1 MNNICIIPARG
12 GSKRIPK
19 KNIKNFRGHPIIMW
33 SIEAAKKS
41 NQFNSIMVSTDDHA
55 IAQKARELGAEVPFM
70 RPKEISDDY
79 TDTRTVINYVI
90 DEMHKINI
98 EYNFVCCLYATAPFV
113 KPRDLEDALKLIE
126 NKPDKAVYPVTKY
139 SYPIQRAL
147 QRDKD
152 GNTCF
157 ANKINANTRSQDLE
171 DRYHDAGQFYIASPK
186 RWKQQKNILEESTTL
201 LLPNWRVQDID
212 NEEDWI
218 RAELLHSLLEEYDNQ
233 YGTDETE

>member
-41 NQFNSIMVSTDDHA
+41 NQFNSIIVSTDDHA

-90 DEMHKINI
+90 DEMHKTNI
-98 EYNFVCCLYATAPFV
+98 EYSFVCCLYATAPFV
-113 KPRDLEDALKLIE
+113 KPRDLEDALKL
-126 NKPDKAVYPVTKY
+126 
-139 SYPIQRAL
+139 L
-147 QRDKD
+147 QH
-152 GNTCF
+152 F
-157 ANKINANTRSQDLE
+157 
-171 DRYHDAGQFYIASPK
+171 
-186 RWKQQKNILEESTTL
+186 
-201 LLPNWRVQDID
+201 
-212 NEEDWI
+212 
-218 RAELLHSLLEEYDNQ
+218 
-233 YGTDETE
+233 